1 MSLFLQQLLNGISN
15 SSVLFLTT
23 IGLVIIFG
31 MMDVVNN
38 AHGEFIMIGAY
49 TACVAVGTFHMPFW
63 CAVILAALIT
73 GLIGMVIEH
82 LLIKKLYINNKL
94 IILLI

>member
-1 MSLFLQQLLNGISN
+1 MTENCRGAQSLDEFFNTNKEAQMSLFLQQLLNGISN

-38 AHGEFIMIGAY
+38 AHGEFIMIGR
-49 TACVAVGTFHMPFW
+49 P
-63 CAVILAALIT
+63 L
-73 GLIGMVIEH
+73 
-82 LLIKKLYINNKL
+82 
-94 IILLI
+94 